1 MKKAFRAIRE
11 YFKNESAT
19 ELLIKLI
26 CAICI
31 STMLIFIIMGCS
43 RKAIGDNE
51 TDFDNTYINNE
62 DVNPTTTS
70 HITTGNQEIGNY

>member
-1 MKKAFRAIRE
+1 MKKAIDAIRE

-26 CAICI
+26 CALCI

-43 RKAIGDNE
+43 RKASGCE
-51 TDFDNTYINNE
+51 KSDNTGHEITIN
-62 DVNPTTTS
+62 T
-70 HITTGNQEIGNY
+70 Y

>member
-1 MKKAFRAIRE
+1 MKRAVKAIRD

-19 ELLIKLI
+19 ELLVKLL

-43 RKAIGDNE
+43 KKTSDDNVK
-51 TDFDNTYINNE
+51 TNNTYINKE

-70 HITTGNQEIGNY
+70 HITTGNQGIGNY